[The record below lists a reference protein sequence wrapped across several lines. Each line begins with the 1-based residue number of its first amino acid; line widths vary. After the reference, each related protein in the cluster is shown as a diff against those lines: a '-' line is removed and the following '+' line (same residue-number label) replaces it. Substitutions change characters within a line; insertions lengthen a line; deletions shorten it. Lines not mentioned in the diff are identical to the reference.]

1 MTHTPL
7 ENLIYQSSIKDL
19 KALCLLLKKK
29 NMSVGYPTLV
39 NLQRGYKLENLR
51 KKVRGK
57 FGAQIEKGSNGRLY
71 FPNRPIK
78 EPTDYWVE
86 KVKEDLNLQIEI
98 TESLPCD
105 KKFCNVFFKILTPAK
120 RIQYIPDEVTKK
132 KLAKIFKVSP
142 GAIYEDRSKEK
153 D

>member
-1 MTHTPL
+1 MP
-7 ENLIYQSSIKDL
+7 
-19 KALCLLLKKK
+19 
-29 NMSVGYPTLV
+29 VGYPTLV
-39 NLQRGYKLENLR
+39 NLQRGFKLENLR

-78 EPTDYWVE
+78 ESTDYWVQ
-86 KVKEDLNLQIEI
+86 KVKDDLKLQIEI
-98 TESLPCD
+98 IESTPCD
-105 KKFCNVFFKILTPAK
+105 KNFCNVFFKIITPPK
-120 RIQYIPDEVTKK
+120 RIQYIPDEITKK

-142 GAIYEDRSKEK
+142 DSIYEDRSKEK